1 MNLIQKFEQN
11 PRNWRK
17 IHKTALFFVFT
28 TENSSFNSLNHTLM
42 CLTLLIIINS
52 D

>member
-11 PRNWRK
+11 PRIWRK
-17 IHKTALFFVFT
+17 IHKTALFLVFII
-28 TENSSFNSLNHTLM
+28 ENSPFNSLNYTLM